1 MCPALKSWADRRSNN
16 GIFLFFMIRLSNAAP
31 SISTK
36 GPVVSIAVAAVVS
49 VATVV
54 GVAALDLG
62 SFLHAATKA
71 MRAIKVKMRIILGC
85 ILGQR

>member
-1 MCPALKSWADRRSNN
+1 
-16 GIFLFFMIRLSNAAP
+16 
-31 SISTK
+31 
-36 GPVVSIAVAAVVS
+36 
-49 VATVV
+49 
-54 GVAALDLG
+54 LDPG

>member
-16 GIFLFFMIRLSNAAP
+16 GIFLFFMIRLSNAVP

-36 GPVVSIAVAAVVS
+36 GPVVSIAVVEVVS
-49 VATVV
+49 IGALV
-54 GVAALDLG
+54 GVAALEPG
-62 SFLHAATKA
+62 SFLHAAIKA
-71 MRAIKVKMRIILGC
+71 IRAIKVKMRIIIGC